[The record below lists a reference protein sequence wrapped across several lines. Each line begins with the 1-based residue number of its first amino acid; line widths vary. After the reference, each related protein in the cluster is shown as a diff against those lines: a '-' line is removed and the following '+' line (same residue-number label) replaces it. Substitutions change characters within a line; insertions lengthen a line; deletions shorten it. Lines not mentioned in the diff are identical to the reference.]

1 MCDKSQKQNHEP
13 PVRVLTPED
22 FASTDTLEEKMKRL
36 ENNRYQIAMHNM
48 DYIRRQRNISQKD
61 MCEIELQGTPTSS
74 QMSAYR
80 AARQP
85 IPYRTIVRMATAYG
99 YTPEQLTGQLLDTEA
114 QTEPLSPQL
123 ATDYQKYLGQY
134 SVAYFNPDSALG
146 ENQRSMARSLSFGV
160 MTIYRYEE
168 DGENGLRVAA
178 LLNAKEE
185 VCRSLLALLEE
196 DTETDPQRLYDRVV
210 MKAMRE
216 DTNERQKCYYRGT
229 FVLQGNMA
237 ELTLRQVHGNDVAVL
252 RLHNRAANAS
262 AGSAYKGGLA
272 ILLSNSRGREHM
284 PCVQAAVLSRRGFS
298 HVALEELAQYLL
310 LQPPQVDLR
319 AAAKDI
325 MLYVKTLFPDEGTK
339 YPLRQ
344 LSDEDKAYLLERY
357 MEKKL
362 TDSIRCNVASYYK
375 VSTEMDSAVYKALCR

>member
-1 MCDKSQKQNHEP
+1 MCDKNQKPEHEP
-13 PVRVLTPED
+13 PVLVLTPED
-22 FASTDTLEEKMKRL
+22 FAPTDTLEDKMKRL
-36 ENNRYQIAMHNM
+36 ENNRYQIVMHNM

-80 AARQP
+80 TARQP
-85 IPYRTIVRMATAYG
+85 IPYRTIVRMAAAYG
-99 YTPEQLTGQLLDTEA
+99 YTPEQLTGQMLDAAT
-114 QTEPLSPQL
+114 QTEPISPQL

-134 SVAYFNPDSALG
+134 SVAYFNPASALG
-146 ENQRSMARSLSFGV
+146 ENQRTMARSIAFGV
-160 MTIYRYEE
+160 LTIYRHKE
-168 DGENGLRVAA
+168 DGGNGLRVAA

-185 VCRSLLALLEE
+185 VCRTLLALLEE
-196 DTETDPQRLYDRVV
+196 DTETDPQRLYERAT

-237 ELTLRQVHGNDVAVL
+237 ELTLRQVYGSDVAIL
-252 RLHNRAANAS
+252 RFHNRAANAS

-298 HVALEELAQYLL
+298 HVAREELAQYLL
-310 LQPPQVDLR
+310 LQPPRVDLR

-325 MLYVKTLFPDEGTK
+325 MTYVKTLFPDEGTK
-339 YPLRQ
+339 DPLRQ
-344 LSDEDKAYLLERY
+344 LPDEDKVYLLERY

-362 TDSIRCNVASYYK
+362 TDAIRCNVVGYYK
-375 VSTEMDSAVYKALCR
+375 VSTEMDSTVYKALCR